1 MKEYSNNTIF
11 RNILNTSSI
20 RRISFRNDLNGLRA
34 IAVIAVVL
42 YHSEFTLFKGG
53 WLGVDMFFVI
63 SGFLISNIII
73 SELNTGTFSFKSFY
87 LRRIKRILP
96 ALFTTLITTT
106 PLAYF
111 LLSSSAM
118 TKYLNSYI
126 SSIFFYSNYY
136 FENLDFYN
144 TEPTKYMP
152 LLHTWSLAIEEQFYI
167 VFPLFIFLIF
177 KLLHKYIF
185 TIVFLIFSYSVLL
198 NFNLTFLDIFYKFEY
213 RIWELLLGVLL
224 MIISDKYQNKNSQYL
239 GIMLLSFPIFYFDD
253 SQINSVLPKIICLLG
268 VSMFINSSKSDT
280 LAKKILRSKPFF
292 RIGLYS
298 YSIYL
303 IHVPAF
309 AFYRIYKLNNLQTIT
324 IFESILL
331 ICFIIVLSSF
341 SFNFIEKKF
350 IKGTFGLQFLFVL
363 FIITGLSYL
372 FLQTNENSKFT
383 NQEIRSYI
391 SQISDIEKNTLY
403 VDGQSCHNRKLA
415 ELCVFENNSNR
426 NVIILGDSSFR
437 SLTKYFG
444 ENSKE
449 LDINLTVVTGSSCLF
464 LYHYN
469 TSEASCPSFDKNEL
483 DYFVSNINNSII
495 IYGGRLPAYITNEG
509 FDNGIIKEE
518 INFNGNLIDYSLQVK
533 NTLIQ
538 LERQNN
544 MLIVVYPIPEQGWNV
559 PNLFKN
565 GNFQFGDSVGYDY
578 TLFKNRASL
587 SYEIYDSIVVESI
600 IRIYPE
606 NLFCNSYV
614 EDKCLGAYRNII
626 FYSDDDHLSIEGGTL
641 LGNLILSELR
651 D

>member
-1 MKEYSNNTIF
+1 MKNYSQNKIF
-11 RNILNTSSI
+11 RNILDTSSI

-42 YHSEFTLFKGG
+42 YHSGFTLFKGG

-96 ALFTTLITTT
+96 ALFTTLIITT
-106 PLAYF
+106 PFAYF
-111 LLSSSAM
+111 LLSSSALQE
-118 TKYLNSYI
+118 YLNSFI

-144 TEPTKYMP
+144 TQPTKYMP
-152 LLHTWSLAIEEQFYI
+152 LLHTWSLAVEEQFYI
-167 VFPLFIFLIF
+167 VFPLFILLIF
-177 KLLHKYIF
+177 RFLNKYIF
-185 TIVFLIFSYSVLL
+185 STVFLIFSYSVLI
-198 NFNLTFLDIFYKFEY
+198 NFNSSMLDIFYKFEY

-224 MIISDKYQNKNSQYL
+224 MIVSDKYQNKNLQYI
-239 GIMLLSFPIFYFDD
+239 GIVLLSLPIFYFDD
-253 SQINSVLPKIICLLG
+253 SQINSILPKIMCLLG

-280 LAKKILRSKPFF
+280 FAKKILTSKPFF
-292 RIGLYS
+292 KVGLYS

-309 AFYRIYKLNNLQTIT
+309 AFYRIYKLNELKTVT
-324 IFESILL
+324 VFESILL
-331 ICFIIVLSSF
+331 ICFIILLSAF
-341 SFNFIEKKF
+341 SYNFIEKKF
-350 IKGTFGLQFLFVL
+350 INGTFKLHFLFVI
-363 FIITGLSYL
+363 FVITGVAYL
-372 FLQTNENSKFT
+372 FLQTNENSKFSD
-383 NQEIRSYI
+383 QEIQSYI
-391 SQISDIEKNTLY
+391 SQISDIEENTLY
-403 VDGQSCHNRKLA
+403 ADGKSCHNRKLT
-415 ELCVFENNSNR
+415 ELCVFENNSKH

-437 SLTKYFG
+437 SLSKYFG

-449 LDINLTVVTGSSCLF
+449 LDINLTVITGSSCFF
-464 LYHYN
+464 LYDYN
-469 TSEASCPSFDKNEL
+469 TSEISCPSFNKSEL
-483 DYFVSNINNSII
+483 DDFVSNISNSII

-509 FDNGIIKEE
+509 FDNGVVKEE
-518 INFNGNLIDYSLQVK
+518 INFDGNIIDYSLQVK

-544 MLIVVYPIPEQGWNV
+544 TIVLVYPIPEQGWNV

-565 GNFQFGDSVGYDY
+565 GNFEFGDSVGYD
-578 TLFKNRASL
+578 TLLFENRAYL
-587 SYEIYDSIVVESI
+587 SYEIYDSVVVENI

-606 NLFCNSYV
+606 YLFCDSYV

-626 FYSDDDHLSIEGGTL
+626 FYTDDDHLSIEGGVL
-641 LGNLILSELR
+641 LGNLILSEIR
-651 D
+651 S